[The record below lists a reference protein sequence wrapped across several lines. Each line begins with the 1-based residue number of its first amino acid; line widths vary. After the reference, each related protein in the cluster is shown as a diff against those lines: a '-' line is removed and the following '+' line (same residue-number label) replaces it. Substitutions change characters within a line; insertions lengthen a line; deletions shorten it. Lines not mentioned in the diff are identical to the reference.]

1 MDPQLS
7 DRYESLFDDIGCLQG
22 KHKIKIDPNVTPVIH
37 PPRRVP
43 FVLKPK
49 LKAELQRMLEMG
61 VISKVETPTSW
72 VNSMVC
78 VEKRNGDI
86 RVCID
91 PRDLNRAIVR
101 DHVQLPTEEEIMSKM
116 AGAKIFS
123 TLDASAGYWQ
133 IQVDDES
140 SELLV
145 FNTPFG

>member
-1 MDPQLS
+1 
-7 DRYESLFDDIGCLQG
+7 
-22 KHKIKIDPNVTPVIH
+22 
-37 PPRRVP
+37 
-43 FVLKPK
+43 
-49 LKAELQRMLEMG
+49 MLEMG
-61 VISKVETPTSW
+61 VISQVETPTSW
-72 VNSMVC
+72 VNSLVC
-78 VEKRNGDI
+78 AEKRNGNI

-91 PRDLNRAIVR
+91 PRDLNRANVR
-101 DHVQLPTEEEIMSKM
+101 DHVQLPTAEEIMSKM